1 MKKLISIVMAMVMTV
16 AIGINVLAADEGTA
30 TKTPEIKVYTSAV
43 PTENGKDATFTVKLT
58 NFDGVKGVKL
68 TITAE
73 SGVTFTNVAG
83 DDNLALTK
91 DSNYKLSDTKIV
103 IADVTKNVT
112 NATITVTATATDDA
126 KIILEADLAK
136 DGKNLYGKSE
146 FTLTGGTVLVK
157 PSVQNVTE
165 NDKIEDTED
174 YFIPY
179 GSLGYTDDNG
189 NFVSINKKD
198 DGSFESLSSD
208 KTATYSQ
215 YKKAENG
222 VMTFGYSDKERNG
235 EAAYQFGSWVKLE
248 QNTSYGT
255 MVVAG
260 EYTTIMEYYRD
271 SKGYTEK
278 DFLKL
283 ISDKYDEV
291 HKSGKYVKMN
301 CTVSANTVKSIRVY
315 KFENKT
321 KMWEDANKTERQ
333 FALQIYN
340 LTIGEEYVGIAY
352 SVNDSTTT
360 FSETA
365 QYVKYE
371 ANNK

>member
-16 AIGINVLAADEGTA
+16 AIGINVLAAESTDN
-30 TKTPEIKVYTSAV
+30 KPEIKVYTRAV
-43 PTENGKDATFTVKLT
+43 PTENGENAVFAVKLT
-58 NFDGVKGVKL
+58 NFDDVKGVKL
-68 TITAE
+68 TITADN
-73 SGVTFTNVAG
+73 GVTFTNVTG
-83 DDNLALTK
+83 DYNLALTT
-91 DSNYKLSDTKIV
+91 DSNYKLSDKKIV
-103 IADVTKNVT
+103 IADVTKNV
-112 NATITVTATATDDA
+112 NEATITVTATATADA
-126 KIILEADLAK
+126 KITLAADLAK

-157 PSVQNVTE
+157 PSVQNATAGTTIKDE
-165 NDKIEDTED
+165 ND

-179 GSLGYTDDNG
+179 GSLGYTDSEG
-189 NFVSINKKD
+189 KFVSIEKNS
-198 DGSFESLSSD
+198 DGSFKSLPSD
-208 KTATYSQ
+208 KTATYCQ

-222 VMTFGYSDKERNG
+222 VMTFGYSDKKRGTEP
-235 EAAYQFGSWVKLE
+235 AYQFGSWVKLE
-248 QNTSYGT
+248 QGTSYGT
-255 MVVAG
+255 MVIAG

-283 ISDKYDEV
+283 ISEKHDEV
-291 HKSGKYVKMN
+291 HQSGKYVKMF
-301 CTVSANTVKSIRVY
+301 CTIDNIEYNIRVY

-321 KMWEDANKTERQ
+321 KMWENESNTERQ

-340 LTIGEEYVGIAY
+340 VQENEEYVGIAY